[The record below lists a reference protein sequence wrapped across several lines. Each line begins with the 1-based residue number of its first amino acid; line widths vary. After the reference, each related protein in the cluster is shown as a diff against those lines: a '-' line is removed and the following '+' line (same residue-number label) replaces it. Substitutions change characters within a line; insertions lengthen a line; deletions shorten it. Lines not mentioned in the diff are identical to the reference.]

1 MTAFTISFVATIIL
15 GYALLDLKV
24 LRLYLLPTDFFIDR
38 IINNVSVFELDRRRY
53 IRIVKSSYGT
63 EVQLYIK
70 VPIRVL
76 GKLSHKHI
84 ILQSFSYADPSI
96 LRWGTFDSF
105 FEDMEEYLIEAY
117 DKKRKQKRKRIK
129 FNKRLTACKTR

>member
-53 IRIVKSSYGT
+53 IRIVKSPYGT

-70 VPIRVL
+70 VPVRIL

-84 ILQSFSYADPSI
+84 ALHSFSYADPSS
-96 LRWGTFDSF
+96 LRWRTFDVF
-105 FEDMEEYLIEAY
+105 FEEIKKELIDKYEA
-117 DKKRKQKRKRIK
+117 RRVQKRKRIK